1 MPARYGGLFASAFA
15 ALVLPLPALAADL
28 SFGGASSA
36 TVGTSIAIPVLVDST
51 DAAMNAVSAD
61 IRYPA
66 ELLTLTSI
74 SKGSLISFWTNEPS
88 FSQAAGSATIEGV
101 IFNPGWTG
109 SGGKVVTLNFIPK
122 KAGSATIS
130 FSRGAVLANDGQG
143 TDITK
148 RLGEKTLSI
157 AIAPAP
163 KPAAP
168 KPAKEKEPAAEPE
181 PAATTTATSTPPQ
194 APLPPAISSY
204 TRVVDKD
211 HPFFVSGRTVPLAQV
226 DVILSGCDDG
236 LAFSGLSAASEC
248 AEATS
253 RSVSA
258 DENGFFVL
266 IWSGDIPAGSYSF
279 TVRATLGGM
288 SSAPSTPAGVV
299 VQGEAVRS
307 LALLFLDNLAIL
319 FAVVLAAAG
328 FVALGLG
335 LYFGVRALWRRIR
348 ASFTVVHKL
357 QISSEDDTQIDGY
370 IKVLERAASKRELT
384 EEERELYTAMKS
396 YRAYPAEPFVT
407 RLSWTK
413 KQQ

>member
-1 MPARYGGLFASAFA
+1 MPAWLRGLFASAFIP
-15 ALVLPLPALAADL
+15 LVLPCSALAADL
-28 SFGGASSA
+28 SFGGPSAA
-36 TVGTSIAIPVLVDST
+36 TVGTNVAIPILVDSS

-61 IRYPA
+61 VRYPA
-66 ELLTLTSI
+66 DMLTLTSI
-74 SKGSLISFWTNEPS
+74 AKGSLISFWTSEPS

-101 IFNPGWTG
+101 VFNPGWTG
-109 SGGKVVTLNFIPK
+109 NGGKVVTLNFTPK

-130 FSRGAVLANDGQG
+130 FSRGSVLANDGQG

-148 RLGEKTLSI
+148 RLGEKTI
-157 AIAPAP
+157 AIAVAPAP
-163 KPAAP
+163 KPAPP
-168 KPAKEKEPAAEPE
+168 KPAKETAVATQE
-181 PAATTTATSTPPQ
+181 AATTTAATSTPPQ

-211 HPFFVSGRTVPLAQV
+211 HPFFVSGRAAPLAQV
-226 DVILSGCDDG
+226 DVLLSGCDEG
-236 LAFSGLSAASEC
+236 LSLAGLSAAAEC

-266 IWSGDIPAGSYSF
+266 IWGEDIPAGSYSF
-279 TVRATLGGM
+279 SVRATVGGI
-288 SSAPSTPAGVV
+288 SSAPTAPAEVV

-319 FAVVLAAAG
+319 FAVLLAAAG

-335 LYFGVRALWRRIR
+335 VYFGIRALWRRIR
-348 ASFTVVHKL
+348 ASFTVVHQL
-357 QISSEDDTQIDGY
+357 QISSQDDTQIDGY
-370 IKVLERAASKRELT
+370 IKVLERAAGKREFT

-396 YRAYPAEPFVT
+396 YRAYPTEPFVT

-413 KQQ
+413 KD